1 MLSVHRKTRGTCAC
15 LTQCRRIRGTCACF
29 IETFLGLLSIVAVV
43 HVSNGQLLNME
54 CFMCIKSN
62 GCFNSLTLVS
72 DCSWVPHYIIY
83 CINLVAS
90 MTRKEY
96 TNHVADWIA
105 ESVNP
110 YNLDAKFR
118 MLFATNP
125 ITG

>member
-1 MLSVHRKTRGTCAC
+1 MLRGSQCMEGRVVTCV
-15 LTQCRRIRGTCACF
+15 CF
-29 IETFLGLLSIVAVV
+29 IETFLGLLSIVIAVN
-43 HVSNGQLLNME
+43 VSNRNLLNIE

-62 GCFNSLTLVS
+62 GCFNSLVS
-72 DCSWVPHYIIY
+72 DCSWVLHCIIY
-83 CINLVAS
+83 CVNLAAS

-110 YNLDAKFR
+110 RDLDVKLKI
-118 MLFATNP
+118 LFVTNP